1 MEYII
6 MVTSSDEEL
15 RRNPAKVFIMSSDCF
30 DTLFKVTCLAG
41 PFQGRSAGHPLRG
54 QPETPAPVLVYPKKR
69 SGFSLA
75 CWTAGTAPCCPPAM
89 GTAGVGAA
97 TPPVGAGI
105 IEQYMIMEGNIRL
118 LMFAMQD
125 VIVGPCL
132 AKTKNSANICMGTL
146 LLWLDLTIGGLAAFS
161 VQDILKFLWTLL
173 FLDPTMTTQD
183 TSQSQ
188 ASSWTKM
195 QVGPNESSP
204 EPMTATP
211 SVSWQTQ
218 GSPSTHLTLGHTVST
233 PGPDF
238 TTQDFKQTTEEDMSN
253 LTFVKYEILL
263 PGAAGNFMEKNITL
277 ENATRIELSCR
288 LDNKYSHLKSL
299 QVTWKRGKETIRHI
313 NKTKNSWSI
322 QLKISDNSKLGNYS
336 CTLKGE
342 EEIGA
347 MFRLQVPKIDGKEK
361 PLISYEG
368 DTAVMIC
375 TSGYTPISWTWYMN
389 NGSEQ
394 IAIKDSLL
402 ADKYV
407 INTISANITHL
418 KILKVTKEDD
428 GVYWCEAAFE
438 LGKSKGKLKLKVL
451 SYMVPLKPFL
461 AIMAEVVILLTIVFL
476 YEMYSKKKE
485 KRAEDEKEFDQIEQ
499 LKSEESNGLENS
511 STRHRRI

>member
-1 MEYII
+1 
-6 MVTSSDEEL
+6 
-15 RRNPAKVFIMSSDCF
+15 
-30 DTLFKVTCLAG
+30 
-41 PFQGRSAGHPLRG
+41 
-54 QPETPAPVLVYPKKR
+54 
-69 SGFSLA
+69 
-75 CWTAGTAPCCPPAM
+75 
-89 GTAGVGAA
+89 
-97 TPPVGAGI
+97 
-105 IEQYMIMEGNIRL
+105 
-118 LMFAMQD
+118 
-125 VIVGPCL
+125 
-132 AKTKNSANICMGTL
+132 
-146 LLWLDLTIGGLAAFS
+146 
-161 VQDILKFLWTLL
+161 
-173 FLDPTMTTQD
+173 MTTQD

-188 ASSWTKM
+188 ANSWTKM
-195 QVGPNESSP
+195 QLGTNESSP

-238 TTQDFKQTTEEDMSN
+238 TTQDFKQTTEENMSN
-253 LTFVKYEILL
+253 LTFVEYEILL
-263 PGAAGNFMEKNITL
+263 PGVEGNFMEKNITL
-277 ENATRIELSCR
+277 DSATRIELSCR
-288 LDNKYSHLKSL
+288 LDKKYSHLKSL
-299 QVTWKRGKETIRHI
+299 QVTWKRGNERIRHI
-313 NKTKNSWSI
+313 NKTQNSWSI

-336 CTLKGE
+336 CTLKGK

-368 DTAVMIC
+368 DTAVLIC
-375 TSGYTPISWTWYMN
+375 TSGYTPVSWTWYMN

-407 INTISANITHL
+407 ISRISANVTHL
-418 KILKVTKEDD
+418 KILKVTEEDD

-511 STRHRRI
+511 GTRHRRI